1 MITRMKELNSIL
13 RKASKAYYED
23 GKEIMSNYEYDRL
36 YDELEQLEKETG
48 IILADSMTQTVGYEV
63 MSDLPKKK
71 HPVRMLSLDKTKDR
85 EELVKWLNHKKGCL
99 SWKCDG
105 LTVVLTYKN
114 GMLQEAVTRG
124 NGTIGEVITPNAKHF
139 HGIPLKIP
147 FNGELILRGEALM
160 TYENFEK
167 VNAQIGDADAKY
179 KNPRN
184 LASGTIRQLDT
195 KVTAERGIDFYAFTL
210 VSAENFSENS
220 YAKQLDWLETLGFQ
234 VVEHQIVTEEE
245 LKNVISQWEDR
256 ITSNSFPSDGLV
268 LFYDDVAYGESLG
281 TTAKFPR
288 NGMAFKWKDDT
299 EETTLREIEW
309 SASRTGL
316 LNPVAVFDTV
326 ELEGTSV
333 SRASVHN
340 VSVIEDFQLKPG
352 DTIEVFKANKI
363 IPQIASNH
371 TKGLKDISE
380 VLPRA
385 CPVCGGAVR
394 IEQMNE
400 SKVLICTNED
410 CLAKRVGKFEHFV
423 SRDAMNLVG
432 VSTAVILTLINLHAL
447 EKFSD
452 FYHLE
457 EYKNEIIQV
466 EGMGEK
472 SYEKMIDAIEKS
484 RTTEL
489 YRFLYALGISGVGV
503 ETAKLIAN
511 HFDQSLDEIRNA
523 ESPEEFMEI
532 EGIGSV
538 VAGNIYDYFGD
549 SKKEAESDLL
559 AKELT
564 FVHQEKT
571 SDRFSGM
578 SFVIT
583 GSVHTFKNRKELKEW
598 IENQGGKVT
607 SAISASTNYL
617 INNDANSTSS
627 KNRKA
632 KELGISILTEEELR
646 NL

>member
-1 MITRMKELNSIL
+1 
-13 RKASKAYYED
+13 
-23 GKEIMSNYEYDRL
+23 
-36 YDELEQLEKETG
+36 
-48 IILADSMTQTVGYEV
+48 
-63 MSDLPKKK
+63 
-71 HPVRMLSLDKTKDR
+71 
-85 EELVKWLNHKKGCL
+85 
-99 SWKCDG
+99 
-105 LTVVLTYKN
+105 
-114 GMLQEAVTRG
+114 
-124 NGTIGEVITPNAKHF
+124 
-139 HGIPLKIP
+139 
-147 FNGELILRGEALM
+147 
-160 TYENFEK
+160 
-167 VNAQIGDADAKY
+167 
-179 KNPRN
+179 
-184 LASGTIRQLDT
+184 
-195 KVTAERGIDFYAFTL
+195 
-210 VSAENFSENS
+210 
-220 YAKQLDWLETLGFQ
+220 
-234 VVEHQIVTEEE
+234 
-245 LKNVISQWEDR
+245 
-256 ITSNSFPSDGLV
+256 
-268 LFYDDVAYGESLG
+268 
-281 TTAKFPR
+281 
-288 NGMAFKWKDDT
+288 
-299 EETTLREIEW
+299 
-309 SASRTGL
+309 
-316 LNPVAVFDTV
+316 
-326 ELEGTSV
+326 
-333 SRASVHN
+333 
-340 VSVIEDFQLKPG
+340 
-352 DTIEVFKANKI
+352 
-363 IPQIASNH
+363 
-371 TKGLKDISE
+371 
-380 VLPRA
+380 
-385 CPVCGGAVR
+385 
-394 IEQMNE
+394 MNE

-410 CLAKRVGKFEHFV
+410 CLAKKVGKFEHFV

-549 SKKEAESDLL
+549 SKKEAESALL

-583 GSVHTFKNRKELKEW
+583 GSVHTFKNRKELKDW

-627 KNRKA
+627 KNKKA
-632 KELGISILTEEELR
+632 KELGISILSEEELR
-646 NL
+646 NV